1 MKHLFCVVVTLLVMV
16 GFSFSNHV
24 AAGESE
30 KATPQSSVA
39 DDADHYSP
47 PLGGESCSTPVPVS

>member
-1 MKHLFCVVVTLLVMV
+1 MKHLFCFAVAVSLFASVSL
-16 GFSFSNHV
+16 GNHAV
-24 AAGESE
+24 AGEAD
-30 KATPQSSVA
+30 KAKPQSSVS

>member
-1 MKHLFCVVVTLLVMV
+1 MKHLFCFVVALSL
-16 GFSFSNHV
+16 FSGLSLANHA
-24 AAGESE
+24 AAGEAD
-30 KATPQSSVA
+30 KAKPQSSVS